1 MIYGYIPFRKIKDF
15 DIISTQYID
24 KNEIIYKAFNILPPK
39 YPVKGNHI
47 THNRNKF
54 DLYINPNA
62 TYNFIFFEGYNL
74 RLSPLEEILFFKS
87 YHLNKNK
94 TKEDFK
100 TLIDT
105 ISNGHSNK

>member
-1 MIYGYIPFRKIKDF
+1 MVTSHF

-47 THNRNKF
+47 IHNKRKF
-54 DLYINPNA
+54 DLYINPKA

-87 YHLNKNK
+87 YHLNKKK

-100 TLIDT
+100 TLINT
-105 ISNGHSNK
+105 ISNGHTNR